1 VVTGFAGQVYVGSPL
16 VAQVFVY
23 GDSLQAVLVGIVVPD
38 EEQVKKWA
46 ADNNIS
52 GSSLADWVK
61 NPALKAAVQKD
72 MDRVAKEGKVGF
84 GVVWNFLPGCAR

>member
-1 VVTGFAGQVYVGSPL
+1 MGSPL

-23 GDSLQAVLVGIVVPD
+23 GDSLQAVLVAIVVPD

-46 ADNNIS
+46 ADNGIA
-52 GSSLADWVK
+52 GSTLADWVK

-72 MDRVAKEGKVGF
+72 MDRVAKEGKVGT
-84 GVVWNFLPGCAR
+84 NHD

>member
-1 VVTGFAGQVYVGSPL
+1 VYVGSPL

-23 GDSLQAVLVGIVVPD
+23 GDSLQAVLVAIVVPD

-46 ADNNIS
+46 TDNSIP
-52 GSSLADWVK
+52 GSTLADWVK

-72 MDRVAKEGKVGF
+72 MDRVAKEGKVVKTQF
-84 GVVWNFLPGCAR
+84 AARFVPW